1 LPPSAPPPSRG
12 ATPRA
17 CPSAPPW
24 RAPQPVLPG
33 RRPPPARAVDHACER
48 LLSPAL
54 PTVYAGRPR
63 AVFPRS
69 TVEPVQRRAHVV
81 VHGRVQGVSFRAE
94 LRDRARSR
102 GLAGWVAKRAD
113 DAVEVAWGD
122 PQGESGFTVRQ
133 EPFAGRR

>member
-1 LPPSAPPPSRG
+1 
-12 ATPRA
+12 
-17 CPSAPPW
+17 
-24 RAPQPVLPG
+24 
-33 RRPPPARAVDHACER
+33 
-48 LLSPAL
+48 
-54 PTVYAGRPR
+54 VYAGRPR

-102 GLAGWVAKRAD
+102 GLAGWVANRAD
-113 DAVEVAWGD
+113 GAVEAVLEGEEEAVSSLVDWCRRGPRAARVDAVEVAWGD